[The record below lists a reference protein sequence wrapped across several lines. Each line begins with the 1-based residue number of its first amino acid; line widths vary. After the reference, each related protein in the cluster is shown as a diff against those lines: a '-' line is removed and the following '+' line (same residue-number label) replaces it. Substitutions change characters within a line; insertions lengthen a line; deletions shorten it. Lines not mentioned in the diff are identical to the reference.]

1 MSVAVPPDGLRP
13 AAVSW
18 FRGVIPGLLVVVAL
32 AAVARVVAP
41 ALPSSTSEITVGVVL
56 GIAIANLAAIHGMFG
71 PGIRFAV
78 HRLLRLGIVL
88 LGARLSLEVVLE
100 LGASAIL
107 LVLAC
112 VIFGFA
118 CTALLARAVGIPAR
132 LAILIAVGT
141 AICGNSAIVATAP
154 IIGAEDR
161 EVSFAIATITVFGV
175 AAVLLYPAIGSAL
188 GMENGLFGHWA
199 GLAINDTSQ
208 VTAAGFAYS
217 TAAGE
222 TATVVK
228 LTRNLMIGPALI
240 MVGVLYASGTA
251 ATDSPRSARDP
262 RSLLRYVPL
271 FVLGFVGMAA
281 LNSLG
286 VIPQGFGTG
295 FGEASRALILV
306 ALCGVGLG
314 TDIRALGR
322 IGYKPFLV
330 GLAGALGLSL
340 LGLTLANL
348 LVG

>member
-1 MSVAVPPDGLRP
+1 MQLPSRP
-13 AAVSW
+13 AEVSW
-18 FRGVIPGLLVVVAL
+18 FRGVTPGLLLVVAL
-32 AAVARVVAP
+32 AAGARVVAP
-41 ALPSSTSEITVGVVL
+41 SLPGSTSEITVGVVL
-56 GIAIANLAAIHGMFG
+56 GIGIATLVAIPGMFS

-88 LGARLSLEVVLE
+88 LGARLSLEVVLQ

-112 VIFGFA
+112 VIFAFA
-118 CTALLARAVGIPAR
+118 FTMLLARAAGIPPR
-132 LAILIAVGT
+132 LATLIAVGT

-154 IIGAEDR
+154 VIRAEDR
-161 EVSFAIATITVFGV
+161 EVSFAIATITIFGV

-188 GMENGLFGHWA
+188 GMENGVFGHWA

-222 TATVVK
+222 TATIVK

-240 MVGVLYASGTA
+240 VVGVLYAGGPAA
-251 ATDSPRSARDP
+251 ATDRGKPAP
-262 RSLLRYVPL
+262 GPHSLLKYVPL
-271 FVLGFVGMAA
+271 FVLGFVAMAA

-286 VIPQGFGTG
+286 LIPEEIGEG
-295 FGEASRALILV
+295 FGEASRALILI

-314 TDIRALGR
+314 TDFRSMGR
-322 IGYKPFLV
+322 IGFKPFVV

-340 LGLTLANL
+340 LGLTLATL